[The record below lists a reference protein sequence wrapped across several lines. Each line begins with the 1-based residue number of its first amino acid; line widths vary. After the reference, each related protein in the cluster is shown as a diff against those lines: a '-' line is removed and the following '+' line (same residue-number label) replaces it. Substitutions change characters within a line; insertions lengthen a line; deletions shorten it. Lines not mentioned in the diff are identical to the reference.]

1 MLAVVGILV
10 LGAAVRT
17 PPTARSRELSRD
29 RETFLVAA
37 ADSPTAPKIARGP
50 IDVIQTTA
58 GSFLSVGGFGFAF
71 TALQESIKRSNVGG
85 RARARVPYFVFRA
98 SIANGQRWGR
108 VSAGFAGG
116 RAWARLC
123 VERTTA
129 PVPCWAQSSVV
140 LPLPPIPPASLPPW
154 QRLRPL
160 ATLSIRSLQTTAPR
174 TVPSSWKRLVRSE
187 HGCKSSWRHVTG
199 RLDGCGQPEGPST
212 AICTALVAVWRIIQ
226 Q

>member
-1 MLAVVGILV
+1 VVMLAVVGILV

-29 RETFLVAA
+29 RESFLVAA
-37 ADSPTAPKIARGP
+37 DSQTAPKIARGP

-116 RAWARLC
+116 RALGQALRGKDDSTCSMLGSIFGGIAA
-123 VERTTA
+123 A
-129 PVPCWAQSSVV
+129 PN
-140 LPLPPIPPASLPPW
+140 PAG
-154 QRLRPL
+154 
-160 ATLSIRSLQTTAPR
+160 
-174 TVPSSWKRLVRSE
+174 VPSSVATFAAFGYFIDSFTANNRPEDSAQQLEKVRAQRARLQKQLEACDRE
-187 HGCKSSWRHVTG
+187 IG
-199 RLDGCGQPEGPST
+199 RLR
-212 AICTALVAVWRIIQ
+212 AA
-226 Q
+226 